1 MSENFRS
8 SFHGFNREDVVHYLD
23 YLNKKHDE
31 MLSQLSSEA
40 NTLRQKLENAMQASS
55 EDTDALKERCDQ
67 LETALADAES
77 EKAALE
83 SQVSELQEKLA
94 QTQETLERAREDL
107 RETLSEK
114 QALEAQASSLQAA
127 LDGIQKVPCQQHAVP
142 EEGKFP
148 VGAFRFPQ
156 EQELEAYRRAE
167 RTERMARERADQVY
181 RQVNGVLA
189 DATVKVEEASNQL
202 ADISDQVMSQLDRL
216 RSAVDCSK
224 QSLADAVAGLYGLK
238 PTEE

>member
-1 MSENFRS
+1 MPENFRS

-40 NTLRQKLENAMQASS
+40 DSLRQKLENAMQTPS
-55 EDTDALKERCDQ
+55 ENTDALKQRCDQ
-67 LETALADAES
+67 LESALAAAEA

-83 SQVSELQEKLA
+83 GQVSELQEKLA
-94 QTQETLERAREDL
+94 QAQED
-107 RETLSEK
+107 
-114 QALEAQASSLQAA
+114 LQAA
-127 LDGIQKVPCQQHAVP
+127 QAENQSLENRISALQAELDGAQAVQ
-142 EEGKFP
+142 EEEKSP
-148 VGAFRFPQ
+148 AASQSAQ

-189 DATVKVEEASNQL
+189 DATVKVEEAAGQL
-202 ADISDQVMSQLDRL
+202 ADISDRVMSQLDLL
-216 RSAVDCSK
+216 RSAVDGSK
-224 QSLADAVAGLYGLK
+224 RALADAAAGLYDLK